1 MKKSL
6 GKGLQSLIPKK
17 ESKIESLIKS
27 QSNAISWAKPRK
39 ESIFNIEI
47 DKIRPNPNQP
57 RRDLSDK
64 GLEDLSNSIK
74 EHGILQP
81 LIVTKVE
88 KATERGQEV
97 EYELI
102 AGERRWRAAR
112 MANLAQVPV
121 TIRDSS
127 ANEKLEIALVENIQR
142 EDLNPIET
150 AMAFKQLQDSFNL
163 THNKIAKKVGKSRT
177 SVTNIIRLLGLSEK
191 TQRAMA
197 GGKISEGHGRA
208 ILMAKPS
215 ARESLFKAII
225 KNSLSIRKAEEIARK
240 VALAHQA
247 RSAGPKSIFFRGIEK
262 DLEQVI
268 GSRVSIT
275 QRGDTGHLR
284 IEFIEKKELSRL
296 VGHLLKI
303 SK

>member
-1 MKKSL
+1 MKTSL

-17 ESKIESLIKS
+17 ESKIESLIKR
-27 QSNAISWAKPRK
+27 QSSVIGWAKSKK

-47 DKIRPNPNQP
+47 NKIRPNPNQP
-57 RRDLSDK
+57 RRDLSEK

-81 LIVTKVE
+81 VIVTKIE
-88 KATERGQEV
+88 KATERGQDV
-97 EYELI
+97 EYELV
-102 AGERRWRAAR
+102 AGERRWRAAK
-112 MANLAQVPV
+112 MASLAHVPV
-121 TIRDSS
+121 IIRDSS

-142 EDLNPIET
+142 ENLNPIET
-150 AMAFKQLQDSFNL
+150 ALAFKQLQDSFNL

-177 SVTNIIRLLGLSEK
+177 AVTNVMRLLNLPAK
-191 TQRAMA
+191 TQQAMVN
-197 GGKISEGHGRA
+197 GKISEGHGRA

-225 KNSLSIRKAEEIARK
+225 KDSLSIRRAEEIARK
-240 VALAHQA
+240 VALARQA
-247 RSAGPKSIFFRGIEK
+247 RSAGPKSVFFRGIEK

-268 GSRVSIT
+268 GRRVSIT

-284 IEFIEKKELSRL
+284 IEFIEKKELNRL